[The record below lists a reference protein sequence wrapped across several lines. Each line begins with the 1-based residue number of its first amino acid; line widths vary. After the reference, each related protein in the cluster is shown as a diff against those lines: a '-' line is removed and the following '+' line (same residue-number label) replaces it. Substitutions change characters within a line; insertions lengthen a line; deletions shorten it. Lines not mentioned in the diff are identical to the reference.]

1 MKRFQMGLVCK
12 RQTNISSKLL
22 IHQTILSPKPQLS
35 HHDFDHHQTLK
46 SCHTL
51 LNCRTLKGSC
61 RSKESCT
68 FHKDPISFSRGS
80 LHANSILRHMMPIIY
95 IQTHKIWS
103 LGSIP
108 SSFSFVDR
116 KTRIP
121 IQKWV
126 RIKSETNSDGKK
138 PHQQF
143 ESPQRQTRNIITL
156 TPKFH

>member
-1 MKRFQMGLVCK
+1 MKRFQIGLVCR
-12 RQTNISSKLL
+12 RQTNISSIKPFSLQSHNIVL
-22 IHQTILSPKPQLS
+22 ILTITKNW
-35 HHDFDHHQTLK
+35 K

-68 FHKDPISFSRGS
+68 LHKDPISFSRGS

-95 IQTHKIWS
+95 IQIHKIWS

-108 SSFSFVDR
+108 SSFRFVDR

-143 ESPQRQTRNIITL
+143 EAPQRKTRNIITL